1 MKKGA
6 ASKTTD
12 VDGVTGAT
20 LTSVGVG
27 SMVNEGLKIYKNFIL
42 SKTPALLDNM
52 AVEADSSAA
61 AVSEEE
67 GENTSNN

>member
-1 MKKGA
+1 
-6 ASKTTD
+6 
-12 VDGVTGAT
+12 
-20 LTSVGVG
+20 
-27 SMVNEGLKIYKNFIL
+27 MVNEGLKIYKNFIL
-42 SKTPALLDNM
+42 SKTPVLLDNM